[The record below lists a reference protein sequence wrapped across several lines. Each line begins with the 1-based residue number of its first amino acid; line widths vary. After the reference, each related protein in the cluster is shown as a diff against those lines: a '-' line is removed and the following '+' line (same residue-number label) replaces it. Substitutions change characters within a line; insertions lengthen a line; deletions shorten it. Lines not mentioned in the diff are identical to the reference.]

1 MDLDALLILLKEDLT
16 PRWYEFELVVGVPK
30 ELMDSYSGYPSDQC
44 LTEILDYW
52 LRHHS
57 DQLTWT
63 EVSQALKVIELNQL
77 AAKALQVSS
86 NLCITPY
93 YTLMSSWMSVM

>member
-1 MDLDALLILLKEDLT
+1 MDLDDLLILLKEDLT
-16 PRWYEFELVVGVPK
+16 PRWYEFGLMVGVPK
-30 ELMDSYSGYPSDQC
+30 ELMGSYSGYPSDQC

-63 EVSQALKVIELNQL
+63 EVAQALRAIKLDQVAGKVLLQISSITLNARKL
-77 AAKALQVSS
+77 VAS
-86 NLCITPY
+86 
-93 YTLMSSWMSVM
+93 